1 MRRSIK
7 ILCATPRCAHS
18 RALAWPLI
26 TATRRLPASAT
37 RCRLAEELTSGR
49 RWRRWHQAPLAAGSP
64 ASPGVSSKPGISSRQ
79 KNRFARTMSFR
90 KSGFAMGISSAG
102 TRPRKAATGSSV
114 MPARKCSFL
123 QRFLCDL
130 RSPLRAEAN
139 QGFKV
144 WSLGA
149 GTWSS
154 EGEGEGAHGCTAA
167 SACSDCGQCRNH
179 NKRNSKRQVKERTGA
194 HMCSPELGKGSHGC
208 GCACA

>member
-1 MRRSIK
+1 MS
-7 ILCATPRCAHS
+7 LS
-18 RALAWPLI
+18 RLSQSALI
-26 TATRRLPASAT
+26 TATRRLPASAA
-37 RCRLAEELTSGR
+37 RCRLAEELRSGR

-64 ASPGVSSKPGISSRQ
+64 ANPGVSSKPGISSRQ

-130 RSPLRAEAN
+130 RSPLRGGQPGV
-139 QGFKV
+139 QGLEPNL
-144 WSLGA
+144 SGA

-154 EGEGEGAHGCTAA
+154 EGEREGAHGCTAA

-179 NKRNSKRQVKERTGA
+179 NKRNSMRQVERTG
-194 HMCSPELGKGSHGC
+194 GSHVQSGA
-208 GCACA
+208 GQG